1 MFKTIQILFIGL
13 TATLLL
19 TACGKK
25 EQEMPAPAPA
35 AAPAAQAVEEK
46 NSNPTPIFALECTR
60 QYAEGK
66 TRSVLVSFGDK
77 AMMTSFGDFE
87 GGEMLELQAENTT
100 PTQYEYKIVNKTSYR
115 YPELG
120 FQGRIIAE
128 RESLAITKY
137 LKLDIGLDHTQ
148 SYTCKKLKEPDLA
161 YKESV
166 EYMNAEKQ
174 IAENKAIEEKQKQDL
189 ENQKQMKKNKI

>member
-1 MFKTIQILFIGL
+1 VFKTIQILFIGL
-13 TATLLL
+13 TAALLL

-25 EQEMPAPAPA
+25 EQAMPA
-35 AAPAAQAVEEK
+35 AAPAAADPAPAPNLVPVEPK
-46 NSNPTPIFALECTR
+46 PIFALECTR

-66 TRSVLVSFGDK
+66 NRSVLVSFGDK

-87 GGEMLELQAENTT
+87 GGEMLELQTENTT
-100 PTQYEYKIVNKTSYR
+100 PNQYKYKIINRTNYR

-120 FQGRIIAE
+120 FQGRIIVE

-148 SYTCKKLKEPDLA
+148 SYACKQLKEPDLA

-189 ENQKQMKKNKI
+189 EYQKQMKKNKI